1 MGLDMFL
8 YVKTSNYF
16 SKWWK
21 GSEPKDY
28 EYPEVLK
35 FFETDI
41 GRESSASV
49 EVTKKFKIAYWRKFN
64 ALHGH
69 ISSSYYEGDGEY
81 KGQNIVL
88 TKENIE
94 EMLKLLKEIDEE
106 PGEAPE
112 LMPTTSGFFFG
123 SLDYD
128 DWYFHDVAYT
138 IIVFENL
145 LKVLETNP
153 EYEVIYGASW

>member
-41 GRESSASV
+41 GRGSSASV

-81 KGQNIVL
+81 EG
-88 TKENIE
+88 
-94 EMLKLLKEIDEE
+94 
-106 PGEAPE
+106 
-112 LMPTTSGFFFG
+112 
-123 SLDYD
+123 
-128 DWYFHDVAYT
+128 T
-138 IIVFENL
+138 ILGNRFNFEN
-145 LKVLETNP
+145 KDYYSEIGAFNIFPSPAIAVVENG
-153 EYEVIYGASW
+153 EVRRFVEK